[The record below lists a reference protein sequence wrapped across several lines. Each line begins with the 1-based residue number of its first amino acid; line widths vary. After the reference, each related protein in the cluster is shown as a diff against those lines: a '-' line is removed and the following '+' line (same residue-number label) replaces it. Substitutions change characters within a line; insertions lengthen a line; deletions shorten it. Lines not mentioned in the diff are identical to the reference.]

1 MGRSFHGEA
10 VAMLLA
16 RTPNLTQIE
25 TAVLQA
31 LAAGAAGSLYGD
43 TLRRLEAKLPDLPT
57 ILSNI
62 KFRATAWGLASEL
75 ERLKEQCDADE
86 TVVEDGPE
94 DGHVSLSGTPVL
106 QA

>member
-10 VAMLLA
+10 VALLLA

-43 TLRRLEAKLPDLPT
+43 TLRRLEVKLPDLPI

-62 KFRATAWGLASEL
+62 KFKATAWGLASEL
-75 ERLKEQCDADE
+75 EHLKEQCDADE
-86 TVVEDGPE
+86 TAVEDGPQ
-94 DGHVSLSGTPVL
+94 DGNVSLSTTPAL